1 MRTGPELVR
10 ASNPY
15 AAEDRGRTWRLLLI
29 AMAVFAFGLAGVVA
43 TPFTLSLP
51 GLTLGPWGGLALGV
65 SLKLAFATL
74 AGLTLVR
81 LFIFYHDY
89 LHGAVLTG
97 SKVGKVVMHVVG
109 YWVLAGPSVWKQTH
123 DYHHKHTAKMV
134 GASIGSY
141 PIVTVDMW
149 GLMTGAQRRD
159 YKLVRH
165 PLTMAAGYFTVFVLG
180 MCVSPYRRNPE
191 QHKDGIYALLGH
203 AVLLTT
209 IGLLFGWGNA
219 FFAGMLPVMIA
230 TGIGSYLFYA
240 QHNFPGMAIKGRHE
254 WEYTFAALHSS
265 SMMDMPAVMHW
276 FTGNIGYHHVH
287 HLNHRIPFYRLPE
300 AMAGMPELQQPHRVF
315 LTPSSIRECLAL
327 DVWDPSQGRMVSYAE
342 ADRMGHAAK

>member
-1 MRTGPELVR
+1 MRKGPELVR

-15 AAEDRGRTWRLLLI
+15 AVEDRARTWRLLLV
-29 AMAVFAFGLAGVVA
+29 ALAVFVGALAAIVA
-43 TPFTLSLP
+43 TPFTIAAA
-51 GLTLGPWGGLALGV
+51 TVGPVAGLALGCAV
-65 SLKLAFATL
+65 KFVFATL

-97 SKVGKVVMHVVG
+97 SKVGKVVMHAVG

-149 GLMTGAQRRD
+149 SLMTEAQRRD

-180 MCVSPYRRNPE
+180 MCISPYRRNPE
-191 QHKDGIYALLGH
+191 QHKDGMYALAGH
-203 AVLLTT
+203 VALVLAF
-209 IGLLFGWGNA
+209 GLAFGAGNA

-230 TGIGSYLFYA
+230 TAIGSYLFYA
-240 QHNFPGMAIKGRHE
+240 QHNFPGMQIKGRHE

-265 SMMDMPAVMHW
+265 SMMDMNPVLHW

-300 AMAGMPELQQPHRVF
+300 AMAGLPELQEPHRTR
-315 LTPSSIRECLAL
+315 LTPSSVRECLAL
-327 DVWDPSQGRMVSYAE
+327 KIWDPSLGRMVSYEE
-342 ADRMGHAAK
+342 ADQLAKAAK

>member
-15 AAEDRGRTWRLLLI
+15 AVEDRPRTWRLLSVALI
-29 AMAVFAFGLAGVVA
+29 VFVGALAAVIA
-43 TPFTLSLP
+43 TPFTVA
-51 GLTLGPWGGLALGV
+51 GAELGPWGGLALGV
-65 SLKLAFATL
+65 AIKSLLAAL

-97 SKVGKVVMHVVG
+97 STLGKVVMHAVG

-149 GLMTGAQRRD
+149 SLMTEAQRRD

-165 PLTMAAGYFTVFVLG
+165 PMTMAAGYLTVFVLG
-180 MCVSPYRRNPE
+180 MCISPYRRNPE
-191 QHKDGIYALLGH
+191 QHKDGLYALFGH
-203 AVLLTT
+203 LALVVATALV
-209 IGLLFGWGNA
+209 FGPANA
-219 FFAGMLPVMIA
+219 FFAIMLPVIVA
-230 TGIGSYLFYA
+230 TAAGSYLFYA
-240 QHNFPGMAIKGRHE
+240 QHNFPEMQIKGRHE

-265 SMMDMPAVMHW
+265 SMMDMGPVMHW

-300 AMAGMPELQQPHRVF
+300 AMAGLPELQSPHRVY
-315 LTPSSIRECLAL
+315 LTPASIRACLAL
-327 DVWDPSQGRMVSYAE
+327 DIWDPSQGRMVSYAE
-342 ADRMGHAAK
+342 ADQMAQAAK